1 MIVYTVQTE
10 EAWKQ
15 FKKLGYLEGNKEFI
29 DSDDIYSY
37 DWMVRVAKTK
47 LPHYEGNY
55 PIWVWE
61 ANNYPNRNHK
71 ALGRKNSKMVI
82 LTLDVP
88 KEWVL
93 WSDISYWCCA
103 MGDSSMYFHQ
113 ADKPALEEWYTYM
126 DKEYGIIFDF
136 DYLLSHPDWYLD
148 KEDSLEK
155 QGVIGK
161 IPLSFV
167 KKVRRFR
174 AKEDT
179 SIHTIRSDNW
189 DNRKENRIKKMN
201 RKLRKR
207 NEKQKRVQKR
217 LIRN

>member
-10 EAWKQ
+10 AAWKQ
-15 FKKLGYLEGNKEFI
+15 FKKLGYLEGSKENI
-29 DSDDIYSY
+29 DPNFIYSY
-37 DWMVRVAKTK
+37 DWMVRVAKK
-47 LPHYEGNY
+47 RLSHYEDRY

-61 ANNYPNRNHK
+61 ANNYPDRNAK
-71 ALGRKNSKMVI
+71 AWGRENSKMVI

-88 KEWVL
+88 NDWVL

-103 MGDSSMYFHQ
+103 MTDSSMYFHQ
-113 ADKPALEEWYTYM
+113 TNKRTLEDWFTFM
-126 DKEYGIIFDF
+126 DEEYRLIFDF
-136 DYLLSHPDWYLD
+136 EYLLSHTDWYKD
-148 KEDSLEK
+148 KEESLEK

-174 AKEDT
+174 AKEDK
-179 SIHTIRSDNW
+179 SINVIRSDNS
-189 DNRKENRIKKMN
+189 DNRKENRIKKIN

-207 NEKQKRVQKR
+207 NEKQKRLHKR
-217 LIRN
+217 LIRI

>member
-10 EAWKQ
+10 AAWKQ
-15 FKKLGYLEGNKEFI
+15 FKKLGYLEGSKENI
-29 DSDDIYSY
+29 DPDFIYSY
-37 DWMVRVAKTK
+37 DWMVRVAKK
-47 LPHYEGNY
+47 RLSHYEGRY

-61 ANNYPNRNHK
+61 ANNYPDRNAK
-71 ALGRKNSKMVI
+71 AWGRENSKMVI

-88 KEWVL
+88 NNWVL

-103 MGDSSMYFHQ
+103 MTDSSMYFHQ
-113 ADKPALEEWYTYM
+113 TNKRTLEDWFTFM
-126 DKEYGIIFDF
+126 DEEYRLIFDF
-136 DYLLSHPDWYLD
+136 EYLLSHPDWYKD
-148 KEDSLEK
+148 KEESLEK

-174 AKEDT
+174 AKEDK
-179 SIHTIRSDNW
+179 SINVIRSDNS
-189 DNRKENRIKKMN
+189 DNRKENRIKKIN

-207 NEKQKRVQKR
+207 NEKQKRLHKR
-217 LIRN
+217 LIRI

>member
-1 MIVYTVQTE
+1 
-10 EAWKQ
+10 
-15 FKKLGYLEGNKEFI
+15 
-29 DSDDIYSY
+29 
-37 DWMVRVAKTK
+37 
-47 LPHYEGNY
+47 
-55 PIWVWE
+55 
-61 ANNYPNRNHK
+61 
-71 ALGRKNSKMVI
+71 MVI

-88 KEWVL
+88 TEWVL

-103 MGDSSMYFHQ
+103 TADSSMYFHQ
-113 ADKPALEEWYTYM
+113 TNKPTLDEWFTFM
-126 DKEYGIIFDF
+126 DKEYGLIFDF
-136 DYLLSHPDWYLD
+136 EYLLSHPDWYKG
-148 KEDSLEK
+148 KESSLEK

-174 AKEDT
+174 AKEDK
-179 SIHTIRSDNW
+179 SINKIRSDNW

-207 NEKQKRVQKR
+207 NDKQKRLQKR

>member
-10 EAWKQ
+10 ETWKQ

-29 DSDDIYSY
+29 DPDDLYSY
-37 DWMVRVAKTK
+37 NWMVRAAKTR
-47 LPHYEGNY
+47 LPHFDGTY

-71 ALGRKNSKMVI
+71 AWGRQNSKMVI

-93 WSDISYWCCA
+93 WSYFDYWCCA
-103 MGDSSMYFHQ
+103 MTDGSKYLHTKNKCTLD
-113 ADKPALEEWYTYM
+113 EWYTYM

-136 DYLLSHPDWYLD
+136 DYLLSHPDWCLG

-174 AKEDT
+174 AKTDQ
-179 SIHTIRSDNW
+179 SIRKIRSDNW

-207 NEKQKRVQKR
+207 NDKQKRLQKR

>member
-1 MIVYTVQTE
+1 
-10 EAWKQ
+10 
-15 FKKLGYLEGNKEFI
+15 
-29 DSDDIYSY
+29 
-37 DWMVRVAKTK
+37 MVRVAKK
-47 LPHYEGNY
+47 RLPYYEGNY

-61 ANNYPNRNHK
+61 ANNYPNRNAK
-71 ALGRKNSKMVI
+71 AWGRENSKMVI

-88 KEWVL
+88 NEWVL

-103 MGDSSMYFHQ
+103 MTDSSMYFHQ
-113 ADKPALEEWYTYM
+113 TNKPTLEDWFTFM
-126 DKEYGIIFDF
+126 DEEYRLIFDF
-136 DYLLSHPDWYLD
+136 DYLLSHPDWYKGKD
-148 KEDSLEK
+148 ASLEK

-174 AKEDT
+174 AKEDK
-179 SIHTIRSDNW
+179 SINEIRSDNW

-207 NEKQKRVQKR
+207 NEKQKKLQKR

>member
-1 MIVYTVQTE
+1 
-10 EAWKQ
+10 
-15 FKKLGYLEGNKEFI
+15 
-29 DSDDIYSY
+29 
-37 DWMVRVAKTK
+37 MVRVAKTR

-71 ALGRKNSKMVI
+71 AWGRTNSKMVI

-93 WSDISYWCCA
+93 WSYFDYWCCA
-103 MGDSSMYFHQ
+103 MTDGSTYLHTKNKCTLD
-113 ADKPALEEWYTYM
+113 EWYTYM

-136 DYLLSHPDWYLD
+136 DYLLSHPDWCLG

-161 IPLSFV
+161 IHLSFV

-174 AKEDT
+174 AKTDK
-179 SIHTIRSDNW
+179 SISKIRSDNW

-207 NEKQKRVQKR
+207 NDKQKRIQKR

>member
-71 ALGRKNSKMVI
+71 AWGRKNSKMVI

-88 KEWVL
+88 KKWVL
-93 WSDISYWCCA
+93 WSYFDYWCCA
-103 MGDSSMYFHQ
+103 MTDGSTYLHTKNKCTLD
-113 ADKPALEEWYTYM
+113 EWYIYM
-126 DKEYGIIFDF
+126 DKKYGIIFNF

>member
-15 FKKLGYLEGNKEFI
+15 FKKLGYLEGNKKII

-37 DWMVRVAKTK
+37 DWMVRVAKTR

-71 ALGRKNSKMVI
+71 AWGRENSKMVI

-88 KEWVL
+88 KKWVL
-93 WSDISYWCCA
+93 WSYFDYWCCV
-103 MGDSSMYFHQ
+103 MTDGSKYLYTKNKCTLD
-113 ADKPALEEWYTYM
+113 EWYSYM

-136 DYLLSHPDWYLD
+136 DYLLSHPDWCLG
-148 KEDSLEK
+148 KEGSLEK
-155 QGVIGK
+155 QGVIGR

-167 KKVRRFR
+167 KKVQRFR
-174 AKEDT
+174 AKEDK
-179 SIHTIRSDNW
+179 SINNIKSDKW
-189 DNRKENRIKKMN
+189 DNRKESRINKMN
-201 RKLRKR
+201 RKLRKKKD
-207 NEKQKRVQKR
+207 KQKKLQKR